1 MAKTARTAQRKASP
15 KPLKK
20 PNEIVVMLGG
30 GAPNFTLMSGAL
42 LELHPYLEQKRQAGK
57 PLYFTMA
64 GAGAVVG
71 LMYLAPK
78 NMNPAVAMKNT
89 TNFGISDL
97 IYEMCPINYKMFG
110 KLGPSADAFNQIWF
124 NLPEVQAAQNQYGM
138 SDADALRADWLL
150 FLGAMMCPTDLN
162 FFSQGFSDHPHLIE
176 SLIDFDRLNVLD
188 PNQVCIEINAFCIE
202 KRELIDFTNYE
213 TKPDGTPIRIPDTPQ
228 GKLIKKN
235 IVPEQLRAAL
245 AFPFIYPPYKFDGNH
260 YYEGAAFQCLNQIAA
275 DEIEKIECY
284 IVLDPMQANLIGCP
298 RNLWESFALAI
309 IMPTS
314 GLAELGRQL
323 LDMGAS
329 MPALPRAPSGGN
341 GYRAAEA
348 LLHLGPRVYYADF
361 KIDPK
366 DIPDAWGWSRSSLR
380 RLFEIG
386 QIAGR
391 QLCPK
396 LP

>member
-1 MAKTARTAQRKASP
+1 MAKTATRRKGSRKLP
-15 KPLKK
+15 QPRD
-20 PNEIVVMLGG
+20 EIVVMLGG

-42 LELHPYLEQKRQAGK
+42 LELHSYLQRKRQDGK
-57 PLYFTMA
+57 PLYFTLA

-78 NMNPAVAMKNT
+78 NMNAATAMSNT
-89 TNFGISDL
+89 MNFGISDL

-110 KLGPSADAFNQIWF
+110 KSGPSAEAFNQTWF
-124 NLPEVQAAQNQYGM
+124 NLPEVKAAQNQIGM
-138 SDADALRADWLL
+138 SDHDALRADWLL

-162 FFSQGFSDHPHLIE
+162 FFSKGFSDHPGFIGDM
-176 SLIDFDRLNVLD
+176 IDFDQLNALD
-188 PNQVCIEINAFCIE
+188 PNEICIEINAFCIE
-202 KRELIDFTNYE
+202 KRKLVDFTNYE
-213 TKPDGTPIRIPDTPQ
+213 TDGNGNAYRPNGQ
-228 GKLIKKN
+228 YIKKN

-260 YYEGAAFQCLNQIAA
+260 YYEGAAFQCLNQIAD
-275 DEIEKIECY
+275 DELEKIECY

-298 RNLWESFALAI
+298 RNLWEAFALSI

-323 LDMGAS
+323 LEMGAS
-329 MPALPRAPSGGN
+329 MPAIPRAPRRGK
-341 GYRAAEA
+341 GYQAAEA
-348 LLHLGPRVYYADF
+348 LLHLGPRVCYADF
-361 KIDPK
+361 QIDPK

-386 QIAGR
+386 QSAGR
-391 QLCPK
+391 QL
-396 LP
+396 LPNLP